1 MIPAKY
7 SDEIDSI
14 FEEDKSAL
22 EKLKKGLKAESMKE
36 SIKEIPDE
44 LNEKI
49 VSGFSEF
56 IQKFDQGDTIK
67 HLESSIPEWVNQIKQ
82 KRLDLK
88 KLKGPKKASKPQK
101 SKKKNQNK
109 PVSEPSSSSEVPV
122 EERFREMVKEVKQR
136 VFSVNL
142 KKDDFKNYSDIQRDI
157 DSFLNEA
164 VSEIL
169 SIKNN
174 LKAKFDK
181 IQNAKEKPKR
191 LR

>member
-1 MIPAKY
+1 LEGSNEDKQVIPAKY

-22 EKLKKGLKAESMKE
+22 EKMKKGLKAESMKE

-88 KLKGPKKASKPQK
+88 KLKGPKKASKP
-101 SKKKNQNK
+101 
-109 PVSEPSSSSEVPV
+109 
-122 EERFREMVKEVKQR
+122 
-136 VFSVNL
+136 
-142 KKDDFKNYSDIQRDI
+142 
-157 DSFLNEA
+157 
-164 VSEIL
+164 
-169 SIKNN
+169 
-174 LKAKFDK
+174 
-181 IQNAKEKPKR
+181 
-191 LR
+191 